1 MKNDK
6 PEASKLTTRK
16 KAVFFLITVS
26 IPIVF
31 LVALEIAL
39 RIFGYGYSMSLFKKH
54 VVWGKTYYQMNPDVK
69 YRYFGA
75 SQFQPATTPAF
86 FQEPKPKGVYRI
98 FCLGESTTSG
108 YPFYFNGA
116 FPAYLQT
123 RLDLLFPH
131 RKIEVINLGMVAT
144 NSYTA
149 LDITRELAR
158 YQPDLIIYY
167 GGHNEFYGALG
178 VASNLSVGSYRAVTE
193 LYLELVRLRTFQLV
207 RNVIHGIAGLFVQQ
221 NSDYARGTEMQQ
233 VAQGRLVPYESPM
246 YKATYRIFKDN
257 LEAMKRYCRSKG
269 IPIIMGTQVS
279 DLRDQPPFVSGNTPG
294 ISQQAVAAFSALF
307 KDGIVLQ
314 SEGKWDSAATDYRKA
329 IALNPLYADAHYRL
343 AQCLD
348 TTGSKFQALQQ
359 YTIARNYDE
368 LRFRTDSNFNDL
380 IRSMDNDKYCYV
392 ADVVKAFKGASP
404 DSLIGHN
411 LIFEHLH
418 PNSRGAFLIAKCYAG
433 VMSSA
438 GLLAPHEAWEA
449 ADTVSEA
456 TIWHDRLVT
465 TIDEDMAKASVSW
478 LTSGWPFKDKEP
490 SLRSVPRTDTLD
502 WISEQAVAGKISWIG
517 AHVEAI
523 DYFERRGNW
532 SEVAG
537 IYRSLLYLS
546 PLDLQLHSDLA
557 QAYMKEGENALAER
571 TMLASAGIY
580 RDYQTYKTLGD
591 IMMRLSKP
599 DSAAGFYLEMKEFAS
614 TTEEKMR
621 SGLVLSYAYAR
632 AGRFQDAK
640 AELSELLQQNPNFGM
655 ARRLLGDIEA
665 MENKPQTGK

>member
-1 MKNDK
+1 MKNEK
-6 PEASKLTTRK
+6 SEASKLTMRK

-26 IPIVF
+26 IPVVF

-39 RIFGYGYSMSLFKKH
+39 RIFGYGVSMSLFKKH

-69 YRYFGA
+69 YRYFGT
-75 SQFQPATTPAF
+75 SQFQPPTTPTF
-86 FQEPKPKGVYRI
+86 FQVPKPKGVYRI

-131 RKIEVINLGMVAT
+131 RKIEVINLGIVAT

-149 LDITRELAR
+149 LDITRELAQ
-158 YQPDLIIYY
+158 YQPNLIIYY

-178 VASNLSVGSYRAVTE
+178 VASNLSVGSYRSITE

-207 RNVIHGIAGLFVQQ
+207 RNVIHGIVGLFVQQ
-221 NSDYARGTEMQQ
+221 NMDYARGTEMQQ

-279 DLRDQPPFVSGNTPG
+279 DLRDQPPFVSGNTRG
-294 ISQQAVAAFSALF
+294 ISPKAIAAFHVLF
-307 KDGIVLQ
+307 RDGVSLQ
-314 SEGKWDSAATDYRKA
+314 SEGKWDSASTDYRKA
-329 IALNPLYADAHYRL
+329 IALNPLYADVHYRL

-348 TTGSKFQALQQ
+348 TTGSKLEALRQ

-380 IRSMDNDKYCYV
+380 IRSMSNDKYCYV
-392 ADVVKAFKGASP
+392 ADVVKAFKAASP

-418 PNSRGAFLIAKCYAG
+418 PNSRGAFLIAKCYAD
-433 VMSSA
+433 VMSRA
-438 GLLAPHEAWEA
+438 GLLAPRKEWED

-456 TIWHDRLVT
+456 EIWHDRLVT
-465 TIDEDMAKASVSW
+465 TIDDDMAKASVAW

-490 SLRSVPRTDTLD
+490 SLRQVPRTDTLE
-502 WISEQAVAGKISWIG
+502 WISEEAVAGKVTWIG
-517 AHVEAI
+517 AHAEAI
-523 DYFERRGNW
+523 NYFERRGNW
-532 SEVAG
+532 SEVAD
-537 IYRSLLYLS
+537 IYRSLLSLS

-557 QAYMKEGENALAER
+557 QAYMKENDYPLAAG
-571 TMLASAGIY
+571 TMLASAEIY
-580 RDYQTYKTLGD
+580 PDYQTYKTLGD
-591 IMMRLSKP
+591 LMMRLSMP
-599 DSAAGFYLEMKEFAS
+599 DSAAAFYRKMKDYA
-614 TTEEKMR
+614 TTSEEKLR

-632 AGRFQDAK
+632 AGRFRYAE
-640 AELSELLQQNPNFGM
+640 AELDELLQENPNFTM
-655 ARRLLGDIEA
+655 ARRLLEDIKS
-665 MENKPQTGK
+665 MEGKPKASE

>member
-6 PEASKLTTRK
+6 TETPRLTPRK

-26 IPIVF
+26 IPVVF
-31 LVALEIAL
+31 LVVLEVAL
-39 RIFGYGYSMSLFKKH
+39 RIFGYGVSMSLFKKH

-69 YRYFGA
+69 YRYFGT
-75 SQFQPATTPAF
+75 SRFQPATTPTF
-86 FQEPKPKGVYRI
+86 FQVPKPKGVYRI
-98 FCLGESTTSG
+98 FCLGESTTAG

-123 RLDLLFPH
+123 RLDLLFPN

-158 YQPDLIIYY
+158 YQPNLIIYY

-178 VASNLSVGSYRAVTE
+178 VASNLSVGSYRAITE
-193 LYLELVRLRTFQLV
+193 LYLKLVRLRTFQLV
-207 RNVIHGIAGLFVQQ
+207 RNVIQGIVGLFVHQ
-221 NSDYARGTEMQQ
+221 NNNYARGTEMQQ
-233 VAQGRLVPYESPM
+233 VAHGRLVPYESSM

-257 LEAMKRYCRSKG
+257 LEAMKRYCRSEG

-294 ISQQAVAAFSALF
+294 MSEPAVTVFQALF
-307 KDGIVLQ
+307 KDGIALQ
-314 SEGKWDSAATDYRKA
+314 SEGEWDSAATDYRKA

-348 TTGSKFQALQQ
+348 TTGSRLKALQQ

-368 LRFRTDSNFNDL
+368 LRFRTDSNFNGL
-380 IRSMDNDKYCYV
+380 IRSMNNNKYCFV
-392 ADVVKAFKGASP
+392 ADVVKAFKAASP

-418 PNSRGAFLIAKCYAG
+418 PNSRGAFLIAKCYAD
-433 VMSSA
+433 VMSRA
-438 GLLAPHEAWEA
+438 GLLASQKAWEA

-456 TIWHDRLVT
+456 EIWHDRLVT
-465 TIDEDMAKASVSW
+465 TIDEDMAKASVDW

-490 SLRSVPRTDTLD
+490 SLRPVPRTDTLE
-502 WISEQAVAGKISWIG
+502 WISEQAVAGKVSWIG
-517 AHVEAI
+517 AHAEAI
-523 DYFERRGNW
+523 NYFERRGNW
-532 SEVAG
+532 NEVAD
-537 IYRSLLYLS
+537 IYRSLLSLS

-557 QAYMKEGENALAER
+557 QAYMKDNNYPLAAK
-571 TMLASAGIY
+571 TMLSSAEIFP
-580 RDYQTYKTLGD
+580 DYQTYKTLGD
-591 IMMRLSKP
+591 IMMRLSRP
-599 DSAAGFYLEMKEFAS
+599 DSAVEFYLKMKDFAS
-614 TTEEKMR
+614 TQEEKMR
-621 SGLVLSYAYAR
+621 SGLVLGYAFAR
-632 AGRFQDAK
+632 AGQYQDAET
-640 AELSELLQQNPNFGM
+640 ELTELLQDNPNFAM
-655 ARRLLGDIEA
+655 ARKLLDDVRALEH
-665 MENKPQTGK
+665 KPQSGK